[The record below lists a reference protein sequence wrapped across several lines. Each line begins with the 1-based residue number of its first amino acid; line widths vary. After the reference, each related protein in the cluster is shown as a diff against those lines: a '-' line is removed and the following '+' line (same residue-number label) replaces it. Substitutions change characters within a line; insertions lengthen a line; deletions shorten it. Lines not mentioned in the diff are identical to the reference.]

1 MSDFTV
7 EQLAIPDAVG
17 GEGWDDFAA
26 MVRLRND
33 IIATITGDRDMDIE
47 PREGL
52 PRWHDRSA
60 PRVLFVARADGVIVG
75 RAIAVISTEDE
86 SAHLVIEVHDD
97 FRRRGIGGAL
107 YARLAAAASAEG
119 KTVFQSDYFSPVS
132 GGGGAQL
139 VSPSGFGSIAADHD
153 SARFLTSRGYHLELV
168 IRCSRLAL
176 PADAEDVARKRRD
189 AQLAAGDDY
198 RVVRWV
204 GSTPEEWL
212 RDVAVI
218 RGRIQAEAPHG
229 DMLVPEEEWTED
241 RVRETDA
248 IEARGGRTFVV
259 SAAVHVPTGRLI
271 AFNDL
276 SVPPELDRPVEQ
288 GITLVLGEH
297 RGHRLGMLL
306 KTDNIQALEQG
317 FPGHPSIT
325 TMNAEENR
333 PMLSVNEAVGFV
345 ATAKLSAWMVD
356 TATLTRTTHSAA

>member
-7 EQLAIPDAVG
+7 EELAIPAEVG

-33 IIATITGDRDMDIE
+33 IIARITGDRDMDIE

-52 PRWHDRSA
+52 PRWHDRNA
-60 PRVLFVARADGVIVG
+60 PRVLFVARVGGVIVG
-75 RAIAVISTEDE
+75 RGIAVLSTEDE
-86 SAHLVIEVHDD
+86 SAHLVIEVADD

-107 YARLAAAASAEG
+107 YERLAAAASAAG
-119 KTVFQSDYFSPVS
+119 KTVFQSDYFSGVAE
-132 GGGGAQL
+132 GGAQL
-139 VSPSGFGSIAADHD
+139 ESPSGFGSIAADDD
-153 SARFLTSRGYHLELV
+153 SAQFLVARGYHLEMV
-168 IRCSRLAL
+168 MRCSRLAL
-176 PADAEDVARKRRD
+176 PADAADVTQKRRG
-189 AQLAAGDDY
+189 AAVAAGDDY

-204 GSTPEEWL
+204 GSTPDEWL

-229 DMLVPEEEWTED
+229 DMLVPEEDWTED

-248 IEARGGRTFVV
+248 TEARGGRTFLV
-259 SAAVHVPTGRLI
+259 SAAVYVPSGRLI

-288 GITLVLGEH
+288 GITLVLKEH

-306 KTDNIQALEQG
+306 KTDNIQALEEN

-356 TATLTRTTHSAA
+356 TAAEH

>member
-7 EQLAIPDAVG
+7 EELPIPDEVD

-33 IIATITGDRDMDIE
+33 IIANITGDRDMDIE

-52 PRWHDRSA
+52 PRWHDRNA
-60 PRVLFVARADGVIVG
+60 PRVLFVARVDGVIVG

-107 YARLAAAASAEG
+107 YERLAAAAGAAG
-119 KTVFQSDYFSPVS
+119 KTVLQSDYFSPIS
-132 GGGGAQL
+132 DGGAQL
-139 VSPSGFGSIAADHD
+139 DSPSGFGSVAADHD
-153 SARFLTSRGYHLELV
+153 SARFLTRRGYQLELV

-176 PADAEDVARKRRD
+176 PADAEDVAQKRRD
-189 AQLAAGDDY
+189 AQIAAGDDY
-198 RVVRWV
+198 RVVHWV
-204 GSTPEEWL
+204 GSTPDEWL

-229 DMLVPEEEWTED
+229 DMLVPEDEWTED

-248 IEARGGRTFVV
+248 AEAAGGRTFVV
-259 SAAVHVPTGRLI
+259 SAAIHVPTGRLI

-288 GITLVLGEH
+288 GITLVLKEH

-306 KTDNIQALEQG
+306 KTDNIQALAEG

-356 TATLTRTTHSAA
+356 TATLERTGDPTA